1 MRETDCLDVR
11 NQTRVRTA
19 IAIVRD
25 CLFLDSI
32 EEKRRA
38 GIASDLCW
46 LDWMLGK
53 RIKITSKKVKRG

>member
-1 MRETDCLDVR
+1 MREENSLDIR
-11 NQTRVRTA
+11 NQTMVRTA

-25 CLFLDSI
+25 CLFLDSA

-53 RIKITSKKVKRG
+53 RIKITSAKRVKK